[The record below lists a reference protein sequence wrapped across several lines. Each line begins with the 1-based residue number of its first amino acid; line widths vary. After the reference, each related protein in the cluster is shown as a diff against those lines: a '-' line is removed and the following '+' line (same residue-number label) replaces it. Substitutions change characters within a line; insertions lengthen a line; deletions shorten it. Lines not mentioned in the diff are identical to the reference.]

1 MFYKERD
8 EKRRQEYLNEI
19 KEIAEEDLV
28 YVDESGIEEHLIR
41 EMARAPRNERVYGE
55 KSGKK
60 FARENIIAAWN
71 AGKVVAPMGFK
82 CNCDAIL
89 VETWAEQCLVKEL
102 KPGQAVVLDN
112 ARFHNKERLREI
124 IEKVGCRVIFLPPY
138 SPDLNP
144 IEHFWDWLKNKVK
157 DIVHQF
163 ETLELAIMAA
173 VNVK

>member
-71 AGKVVAPMGFK
+71 AGKV
-82 CNCDAIL
+82 
-89 VETWAEQCLVKEL
+89 
-102 KPGQAVVLDN
+102 
-112 ARFHNKERLREI
+112 
-124 IEKVGCRVIFLPPY
+124 
-138 SPDLNP
+138 
-144 IEHFWDWLKNKVK
+144 
-157 DIVHQF
+157 
-163 ETLELAIMAA
+163 
-173 VNVK
+173 